1 MPQKFGDG
9 RGWRFWSVFL
19 GAASLDQSA
28 LTTARS
34 SNQSLVAVDPQHEAE
49 ILTIWYKASS
59 THNLIHHTPLH
70 IFNFFHFLSN
80 CSTLTPELYITMPL
94 AIKYVRKIHL
104 LCTAYLTLKMIK
116 RISLCNHFMKNIPN
130 SISNPCI
137 VRSNVTLSTCTF
149 ILFDMVCS
157 STIV

>member
-28 LTTARS
+28 LITATS

-49 ILTIWYKASS
+49 ILTIWYKAS

-70 IFNFFHFLSN
+70 VFNFFHFLSN
-80 CSTLTPELYITMPL
+80 CSTLTPGLIHHYAIGNQIRLKNSPL
-94 AIKYVRKIHL
+94 MYGVLDLENDKTNISMQPFHEKYPKLDIQPV
-104 LCTAYLTLKMIK
+104 Y
-116 RISLCNHFMKNIPN
+116 
-130 SISNPCI
+130 
-137 VRSNVTLSTCTF
+137 ST
-149 ILFDMVCS
+149 S
-157 STIV
+157 